1 MGSATEGSATVGR
14 GRLDQ
19 RRIVITGAA
28 SGIARSTAELFH
40 REGASLALIDREEES
55 LAAVAE
61 QLGATPYV
69 LDLTDLD
76 RIDTAIDD
84 LETALGGIDGV
95 VNCAGLGR
103 PLAIGD
109 TDKDT
114 LMQFAAVNLLAPYLI
129 CRAALPALGRASQPG
144 TIVNVSSGMGL
155 LPNLPNNTA
164 YGATKGGLISF
175 SKALAAEVGPR
186 IRVNAVCPGVTLTPM
201 TAPILAGYD
210 DPSDAPFT
218 AQYALKRVADPL
230 EIAQAILFLTSDES
244 SFVTGTAMAVDGGRT
259 FH

>member
-1 MGSATEGSATVGR
+1 MSDRAPRLEG
-14 GRLDQ
+14 

-28 SGIARSTAELFH
+28 SGIGRSTAELFR
-40 REGASLALIDREEES
+40 REGASLGLIDREAEA
-55 LAAVAE
+55 LAAAAE
-61 QLGATPYV
+61 ELGADRCL

-76 RIDTAIDD
+76 RIESAVGEI
-84 LETALGGIDGV
+84 EAALGGIDGI
-95 VNCAGLGR
+95 VNCAGIGR
-103 PLAIGD
+103 PLAIAE

-114 LMQFAAVNLLAPYLI
+114 LLQFAAVNLLAPYLI
-129 CRAALPALGRASQPG
+129 CRAAIPPLRRSPG
-144 TIVNVSSGMGL
+144 TATIVNVSSGMGL

-175 SKALAAEVGPR
+175 TKALAAEVGPE
-186 IRVNAVCPGVTLTPM
+186 IRANAVCPGVTLTPM
-201 TAPILAGYD
+201 TAPILEGYD
-210 DPSDAPFT
+210 DPSEAPFT

-230 EIAQAILFLTSDES
+230 EIARGILFLTGGES